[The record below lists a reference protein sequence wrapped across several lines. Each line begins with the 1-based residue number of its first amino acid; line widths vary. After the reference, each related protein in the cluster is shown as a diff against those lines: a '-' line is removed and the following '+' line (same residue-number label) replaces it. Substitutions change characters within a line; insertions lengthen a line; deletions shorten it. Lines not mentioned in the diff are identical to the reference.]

1 MHVKKTCAA
10 PAPGICHEP
19 LFRTVRRDDARRML
33 IVLSPAK
40 TLDFETPAPLRKHT
54 QPQLLEQAR
63 LLNQELRALDAAGL
77 AALMSISADLA
88 QLNVER
94 NHHWAPP
101 FALENARQALFAF
114 RGDVYGGLDADSL
127 SSGDLAWAQQHLRIL
142 SGLYGLLR
150 PLDLMQ
156 AYRLEMGTKLANP
169 GGKDLYAF
177 WGDSLTRALNRALQ
191 AQGDRVLVNLASQEY
206 FAAVKPRV
214 LESEVVTPVFKDY
227 KNGSYKIISFFA
239 KKARGQMASWIIRER
254 LDDPGA
260 LQAFTEGGYRYSKS
274 LSQGTTLVFT
284 RKQA

>member
-1 MHVKKTCAA
+1 
-10 PAPGICHEP
+10 
-19 LFRTVRRDDARRML
+19 ML

-54 QPQLLEQAR
+54 QPLLLEQSR
-63 LLNQELRALDAAGL
+63 VLNTVLRNIDAASLGK
-77 AALMSISADLA
+77 LMAISDDLA

-94 NHHWAPP
+94 NRQWAPP
-101 FALENARQALFAF
+101 FALENAKQALFAF

-127 SSGDLAWAQQHLRIL
+127 GSADLAWAQQHLRIL

-156 AYRLEMGTKLANP
+156 AYRLEMGTRLANP

-177 WGDSLTRALNRALQ
+177 WGDSLTRALNQALQ
-191 AQGDRVLVNLASQEY
+191 SQGDRLLVNLASQEY
-206 FAAVKPRV
+206 FAAVKPKV
-214 LESEVVTPVFKDY
+214 LEGDIVTPVFKDY

-239 KKARGQMASWIIRER
+239 KKARGQMAAWIIRER
-254 LDDPGA
+254 LDNPAA
-260 LQAFTEGGYRYSKS
+260 LQAFSEGGYRYSKS
-274 LSQGTTLVFT
+274 LSEGPALVFT

>member
-1 MHVKKTCAA
+1 
-10 PAPGICHEP
+10 
-19 LFRTVRRDDARRML
+19 ML

-54 QPQLLEQAR
+54 QPQLLEQSR
-63 LLNQELRALDAAGL
+63 ILNSVLRDIDAAGL
-77 AALMSISADLA
+77 GKLMAISEDLA
-88 QLNVER
+88 QLNAQR
-94 NHHWAPP
+94 NHDWAPP
-101 FALENARQALFAF
+101 FALENAKQALFAF

-127 SSGDLAWAQQHLRIL
+127 SSADLAWAQQHLRIL

-177 WGDSLTRALNRALQ
+177 WGERVTQALNEALQ

-206 FAAVKPRV
+206 FAAVKPKV
-214 LESEVVTPVFKDY
+214 LEGDIVTPVFKDY

-239 KKARGQMASWIIRER
+239 KKARGQMAAWIIRER
-254 LDDPGA
+254 LDDPSA
-260 LQAFTEGGYRYSKS
+260 LRAFSEDGYRYSKS
-274 LSQGTTLVFT
+274 LSTDATPVFT
-284 RKQA
+284 RKPA